1 MRPLLALTF
10 ALVSTSA
17 GARTVQLCLSGT
29 TPQVIS
35 PLTSRRAI
43 EIYNADTV
51 TVCCAQGDI
60 LGTNDCRPLL
70 PGNPW
75 SLDVNSGY
83 KITCRAESA
92 MTGSPSTG
100 GCLRIT
106 EVL

>member
-1 MRPLLALTF
+1 MRRLLALSCI
-10 ALVSTSA
+10 LVSSA
-17 GARTVQLCLSGT
+17 ANARTVQLCLSGT
-29 TPQVIS
+29 TPQVIT
-35 PLTSRRAI
+35 PLASRRAV

-83 KITCRAESA
+83 KITCRAEA
-92 MTGSPSTG
+92 PMTGSASTG